1 MIALTEFPN
10 NKGANISFFINE
22 LYIIKDRLEN
32 IIIELE
38 KIKED
43 EKNVQ

>member
-10 NKGANISFFINE
+10 NKDANISFFINE
-22 LYIIKDRLEN
+22 LYIIKDRLEK